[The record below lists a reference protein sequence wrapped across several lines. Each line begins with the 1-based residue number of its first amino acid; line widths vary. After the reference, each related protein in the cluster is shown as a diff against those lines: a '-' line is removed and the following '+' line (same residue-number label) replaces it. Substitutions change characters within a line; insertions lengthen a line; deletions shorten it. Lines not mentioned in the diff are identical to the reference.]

1 MSDDCLFCGI
11 ARGTI
16 PSTKEYE
23 DDTLVVFADIH
34 PVAPVHLL
42 VIPRKH
48 IASVADLSDVDR
60 ALISEMV
67 MRAKDI
73 AAKKGIAKDG
83 YRLVFNVRDHG
94 GQVVDHIHLHII
106 GGAKLGPMARAFGE

>member
-1 MSDDCLFCGI
+1 MNPDCLFCRI
-11 ARGTI
+11 ASGAV
-16 PSTKEYE
+16 PSTNEYE

-48 IASVADLSDVDR
+48 ITSVADLTGDDA
-60 ALISEMV
+60 ALVGEMV
-67 MRAKDI
+67 MRAKEI

-106 GGAKLGPMARAFGE
+106 GGAKLGPMTSAFK

>member
-1 MSDDCLFCGI
+1 MTDGCLFCGI
-11 ARGTI
+11 ASGTV

-42 VIPRKH
+42 VVPRKH
-48 IASVADLSDVDR
+48 IASVADLSADDERLVGV
-60 ALISEMV
+60 MV
-67 MRAKDI
+67 MRAKEI

-94 GQVVDHIHLHII
+94 GQFVDHLHLHLI
-106 GGAKLGPMARAFGE
+106 GGAKLGPMASALK

>member
-1 MSDDCLFCGI
+1 MNSDCLFCRI
-11 ARGTI
+11 ASGSI

-23 DDTLVVFADIH
+23 DDDLVVFADIH

-48 IASVADLSDVDR
+48 IASVADLSADDTGLVG
-60 ALISEMV
+60 EMV
-67 MRAKDI
+67 MRAKEI

-94 GQVVDHIHLHII
+94 GQVIDHIHLHII
-106 GGAKLGPMARAFGE
+106 GGERLGPMAAAFR